1 MLLALFVAVASVFI
15 GGVIG
20 LAPDGARA
28 VKYVRFG
35 ALMLAIFVVF
45 VELLPEAVEHL
56 GWVSLWAAA
65 AGFGVPQLV
74 RWLGARAGSLH
85 QGETVELELEYWGL
99 MLHRFGDG
107 VALGAFGAMGHHHH
121 GDSSVGVVGAIALHS
136 VPVVSVM
143 VMAFVQH
150 GDRRGAI
157 FRTVGLAV
165 VSVVGVMAAGL
176 IPAREMMHAAPW
188 IDAVVAGLLLHV
200 LTHAVKPHHAH
211 GPKKSGRAA

>member
-1 MLLALFVAVASVFI
+1 VILALVVAVASVFA
-15 GGVIG
+15 GGLIG

-28 VKYVRFG
+28 VRYVRLS
-35 ALMLAIFVVF
+35 ALVLALFVVF
-45 VELLPEAVEHL
+45 GELLPEAVEHL
-56 GWVSLWAAA
+56 GWTSLFATV

-85 QGETVELELEYWGL
+85 RGESVELELEYWGL

-107 VALGAFGAMGHHHH
+107 VALGAFGAMGHHHE
-121 GDSSVGVVGAIALHS
+121 GSPAGVVLAIALHS

-150 GDRRGAI
+150 GNRRGAI
-157 FRTVGLAV
+157 FRTVGLAA
-165 VSVVGVMAAGL
+165 VSVVGVLTAGL
-176 IPAREMMHAAPW
+176 FPLEQVTHAAPW

-200 LTHAVKPHHAH
+200 LTHAVKPHHSHA
-211 GPKKSGRAA
+211 KADVGR